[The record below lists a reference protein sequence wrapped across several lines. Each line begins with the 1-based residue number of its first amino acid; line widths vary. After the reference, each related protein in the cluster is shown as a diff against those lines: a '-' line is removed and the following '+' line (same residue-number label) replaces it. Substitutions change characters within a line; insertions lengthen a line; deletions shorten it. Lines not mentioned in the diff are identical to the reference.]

1 MNSQQLSRRLAT
13 VSDLICQYGASD
25 IRLADIGSDHA
36 YLPCHLAL
44 NQKIQ
49 AAVAGE
55 VVKGPYQSAQAEVQS
70 QGLDSMIQVRLG
82 DGLAVIQADDA
93 INVISICGMGGS
105 LIRSILDEGQ
115 DKLSHGPLLVL
126 QPNIG
131 EATLRTWLSQ
141 HDYQIVHETIVEDSQ
156 RLYEIIVAQHQPG
169 ASELS
174 PHQSYLG
181 PILSQIRGPLY
192 KQKWAREEANLKA
205 IQAQIQAAPQ
215 PDQAKLAEIAEKL
228 SWIADSLSQCQA
240 EE

>member
-13 VSDLICQYGASD
+13 VADLICQYGASD

-55 VVKGPYQSAQAEVQS
+55 VVKGPYQSAQTEVQS
-70 QGLDSMIQVRLG
+70 QGLDSSIQVRLG

-105 LIRSILDEGQ
+105 LIRSILDAGQ

-131 EATLRTWLSQ
+131 EATLRSWLSQ
-141 HDYQIVHETIVEDSQ
+141 HDYQIIHETIVEDSQ

-169 ASELS
+169 ASVLS
-174 PHQSYLG
+174 PRQAYLG
-181 PILSQIRGPLY
+181 PSLSQIRGPLY

-228 SWIADSLSQCQA
+228 SWIADSLSQCQ
-240 EE
+240 EEE

>member
-1 MNSQQLSRRLAT
+1 MNSQQLSRRLAN
-13 VSDLICQYGASD
+13 VADLICQYGASD

-49 AAVAGE
+49 AAIAGE

-70 QGLDSMIQVRLG
+70 QGLDSIIQVRLG

-141 HDYQIVHETIVEDSQ
+141 HDYQIVYETIVEDSQ
-156 RLYEIIVAQHQPG
+156 RLYEIIVAQHQTG
-169 ASELS
+169 ASALS
-174 PHQSYLG
+174 PRQAYLG
-181 PILSQIRGPLY
+181 PILSQTRGPLY
-192 KQKWAREEANLKA
+192 KQKWAREEVNLKA

>member
-1 MNSQQLSRRLAT
+1 
-13 VSDLICQYGASD
+13 
-25 IRLADIGSDHA
+25 
-36 YLPCHLAL
+36 
-44 NQKIQ
+44 
-49 AAVAGE
+49 
-55 VVKGPYQSAQAEVQS
+55 
-70 QGLDSMIQVRLG
+70 
-82 DGLAVIQADDA
+82 
-93 INVISICGMGGS
+93 MGGS

-156 RLYEIIVAQHQPG
+156 RLYEIIVAQYQPG
-169 ASELS
+169 ASALS
-174 PHQSYLG
+174 PRQAYLG
-181 PILSQIRGPLY
+181 PSLSQTRGPLY

-205 IQAQIQAAPQ
+205 IKAQIQAAPQ

-228 SWIADSLSQCQA
+228 GWIAASLSQCQA

>member
-1 MNSQQLSRRLAT
+1 M
-13 VSDLICQYGASD
+13 V
-25 IRLADIGSDHA
+25 
-36 YLPCHLAL
+36 
-44 NQKIQ
+44 
-49 AAVAGE
+49 E
-55 VVKGPYQSAQAEVQS
+55 GPYQSAQAEVQS
-70 QGLDSMIQVRLG
+70 QGLDSIIQVRLG

-105 LIRSILDEGQ
+105 LIRSILDEGK

-141 HDYQIVHETIVEDSQ
+141 HDYQIIHETIVEDSQ

-169 ASELS
+169 ASALS
-174 PHQSYLG
+174 PRQAYLG
-181 PILSQIRGPLY
+181 PSLSQTRGPLY

-228 SWIADSLSQCQA
+228 SWIADSLSQCQ
-240 EE
+240 EEE

>member
-13 VSDLICQYGASD
+13 VADLICQYGASD

-70 QGLDSMIQVRLG
+70 QDLDSIIQVRLG

-156 RLYEIIVAQHQPG
+156 RLYEIIVAQHQTG
-169 ASELS
+169 ASALS
-174 PHQSYLG
+174 PRQAYLK
-181 PILSQIRGPLY
+181 PNQRAFI
-192 KQKWAREEANLKA
+192 
-205 IQAQIQAAPQ
+205 
-215 PDQAKLAEIAEKL
+215 
-228 SWIADSLSQCQA
+228 
-240 EE
+240 